1 MSTINLENILTDN
14 DHVKI
19 FEKIHINE
27 KKLLNLFKIIF
38 ITIFILING
47 LIFFI
52 YHFALQSNSLIFH
65 EVNSFYHMF
74 SNFYIAMDPFSIII
88 KNFNNYYDITSFIL
102 IFILAN
108 LIYLTFG
115 TLFYYKILFYIND
128 MKMKIQTMYSLQ
140 SKNEK
145 DLLSARII
153 QKIAEH
159 LNHEIKPPLL
169 SIKNL
174 IKEYEHILSVIIKLG
189 DKNGNSDIDK
199 IIFPSK
205 KPSSC
210 KHCSIYNEDSEL
222 CKFYSWY
229 GKSLPEILEEFRN
242 LSSISLNQIFKTLEI
257 IKDLKSLKQENQ
269 SIVVYDVI
277 EQSIRIFYL
286 MRKYKFDYKIDENL
300 KKCYLN
306 GLNPEIFSNI
316 IMNHIKN
323 SLEAN
328 ATYIQILFQGYIEEK
343 GKKFIIIEIIDNG
356 NGIPNE
362 ILDKIYEIDFS
373 TKSKTENSGVG
384 LYLSKQILQYYGGN
398 EKVKFTNEDG
408 TIFCLKIPVR
418 LCDLKLE
425 NPKSCRDL
433 KGE

>member
-19 FEKIHINE
+19 FEKIHNDE
-27 KKLLNLFKIIF
+27 KKLLSLFKIIF

-52 YHFALQSNSLIFH
+52 YHFALQSKSLILP
-65 EVNSFYHMF
+65 EIDKFYHVF
-74 SNFYIAMDPFSIII
+74 SNFYITIKPFLITI
-88 KNFNNYYDITSFIL
+88 KNYDTFYDITMFIL

-108 LIYLTFG
+108 LIYLSLGTF
-115 TLFYYKILFYIND
+115 FYYKILFYIND
-128 MKMKIQTMYSLQ
+128 MKTKIQTLYSLQ

-174 IKEYEHILSVIIKLG
+174 IKEYEHIISVIIKLAKK
-189 DKNGNSDIDK
+189 DGNRDIDK

-205 KPSSC
+205 KPSEC
-210 KHCSIYNEDSEL
+210 KHCSIYNKNSEL

-229 GKSLPEILEEFRN
+229 GKSLPEVLEEFKN
-242 LSSISLNQIFKTLEI
+242 LSKISLNQIFKTLEI
-257 IKDLKSLKQENQ
+257 IKDLKSLKQEKQ
-269 SIVVYDVI
+269 SIVVYNVI

-328 ATYIQILFQGYIEEK
+328 ATFIQILFQGYIEEK
-343 GKKFIIIEIIDNG
+343 GRKFIFIEIIDNG
-356 NGIPNE
+356 NGIPQN
-362 ILDKIYEIDFS
+362 ILDKIYELDFS
-373 TKSKTENSGVG
+373 TKSKAENSGVG
-384 LYLSKQILQYYGGN
+384 LYLSRQILQYYGGN
-398 EKVKFTNEDG
+398 ERVKFTDKNG
-408 TIFCLKIPVR
+408 TIFCLKIPVKS
-418 LCDLKLE
+418 CDLELE
-425 NPKSCRDL
+425 GPKSCRDL